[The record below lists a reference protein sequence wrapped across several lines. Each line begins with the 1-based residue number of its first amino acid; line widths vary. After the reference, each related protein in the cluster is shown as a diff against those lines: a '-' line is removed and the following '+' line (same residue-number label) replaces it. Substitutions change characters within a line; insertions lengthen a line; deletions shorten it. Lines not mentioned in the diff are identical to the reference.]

1 MRSDRPDHT
10 LPAMPR
16 DPGQTDRLIRRLRWE
31 ELDPAWLHRL
41 ASMAREE
48 DVAGAGLLATPARP
62 GDPSAALLAG
72 SGRRAQARLVS
83 RGDYVL
89 AGLGLLEPILAV
101 YGGACHARPLVAD
114 GTAIAR
120 GTVVAELSGPASELL
135 TAERTLLNFLQR
147 LTGVAT
153 QTRTHVRALGSSPT
167 RLLDTRKT
175 TPGFRMLE
183 KYAVGQ
189 GGGYNHRLG
198 LFDRIMVKDNHLAAG
213 GATAAQRLTDLV
225 QAARASRPDLLVE
238 VEVDA
243 LAQIEPVLA
252 AGADI
257 VLLDNFSLA
266 DMRTALPLLRG
277 RAWSEVSGGVSL
289 ESLPR
294 IGELNPDF
302 VSCGA
307 LTHGAAWAD
316 LGLDWA

>member
-72 SGRRAQARLVS
+72 LGRRAQARLVS